1 MTDEYTYKTYD
12 MARFHIPDGLYSIE
26 EIEKMLIH
34 MKVAR
39 KRQEEYLKRSIQ
51 PLKDKNTRGQA

>member
-1 MTDEYTYKTYD
+1 

-34 MKVAR
+34 MKAAR
-39 KRQEEYLKRSIQ
+39 KRQEEYLKQGQSK
-51 PLKDKNTRGQA
+51 LKEKNT

>member
-1 MTDEYTYKTYD
+1 MTDEYTYETYD

-34 MKVAR
+34 MKAAS
-39 KRQEEYLKRSIQ
+39 KRQEEHLKRSIQ
-51 PLKDKNTRGQA
+51 PLKEKNSD

>member
-1 MTDEYTYKTYD
+1 MTDEYTYETYD

-34 MKVAR
+34 MKAAR
-39 KRQEEYLKRSIQ
+39 KRQEEHLKRSIQ
-51 PLKDKNTRGQA
+51 PLKDKNHG